1 MECIGISVCDTYCRL
16 ITPSGVALGKVTRCR
31 CRCLFSPTAYPDDT
45 GASSGSSFGS
55 VWYSPPTET
64 TTHRVFGGNIF
75 VKTDSSAKFRRIGR
89 DGGGNIADYVSDP
102 FSVYDA
108 NVRGTS
114 YTGCR
119 PTGST
124 GPYYWCFFRPDL
136 EL

>member
-1 MECIGISVCDTYCRL
+1 M